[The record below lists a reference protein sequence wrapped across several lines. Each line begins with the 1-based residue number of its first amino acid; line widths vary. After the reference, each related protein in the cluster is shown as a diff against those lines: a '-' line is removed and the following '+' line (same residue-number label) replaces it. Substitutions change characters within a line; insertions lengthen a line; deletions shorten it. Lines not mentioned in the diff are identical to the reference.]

1 MPLYSRLLVAS
12 SKGGV
17 GKSTTALGLAVAFAR
32 EGKEVLLVDLD
43 STSRSLD
50 MLTGS
55 ENSAL
60 FDLGDIADG
69 GEIGSAILRPSAA
82 LPTLGLIPACHSKRI
97 SALCKEKNTSESDLI
112 RTAVERILGECSFDI
127 VICDTGAGISAALAV
142 ADLLELTLIT
152 SEQSKTSIRGAEYAA
167 SLLEKKGAQTMRL
180 VICAFDLHGVE
191 KKKRAGIIEMIDA
204 SFLPC
209 AGVVPYDEKL
219 QYYQDQGMIADEKL
233 ISQIAYRNI
242 ARRISG
248 IDVRLFDG
256 MGRMERKRV
265 KAL

>member
-1 MPLYSRLLVAS
+1 MPSYSRLLVAS

-17 GKSTTALGLAVAFAR
+17 GKSTTALGLAAAFAR
-32 EGKEVLLVDLD
+32 DGKEVLLVDLD

-55 ENSAL
+55 EDSAL

-69 GEIGSAILRPSAA
+69 GDIESAVIKPSVS
-82 LPTLGLIPACHSKRI
+82 LPTLSLIPAYHQKRI
-97 SALCKEKNTSESDLI
+97 AALCKEKSTSESDLI
-112 RTAVERILGECSFDI
+112 RTAVERILGECSFDVI
-127 VICDTGAGISAALAV
+127 ICDTGAGIYAASAV
-142 ADLLELTLIT
+142 ADLFELTLIT

-167 SLLEKKGAQTMRL
+167 SMLEKNGAQTMRL

-191 KKKRAGIIEMIDA
+191 KKERAGIIEMID
-204 SFLPC
+204 SSLLPC

-219 QYYQDQGMIADEKL
+219 QYYQDQGRIADEKL

-248 IDVRLFDG
+248 KDVRLFDG
-256 MGRMERKRV
+256 MGKIERKRM